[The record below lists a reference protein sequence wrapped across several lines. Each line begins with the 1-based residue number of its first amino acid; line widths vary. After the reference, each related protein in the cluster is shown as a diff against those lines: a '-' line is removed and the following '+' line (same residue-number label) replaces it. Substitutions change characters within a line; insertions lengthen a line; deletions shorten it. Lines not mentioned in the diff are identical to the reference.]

1 VTGNLP
7 PVDLFDINA
16 LFPQLVL
23 ALGAALVGGNGLALW
38 HHRRGKRPEDLG
50 ELRLGRARWLV
61 VVGLIMAGWGLAT
74 LIT

>member
-1 VTGNLP
+1 MDV
-7 PVDLFDINA
+7 FDIQA

-38 HHRRGKRPEDLG
+38 HERRGSRPAEAPP
-50 ELRLGRARWLV
+50 LRTGRAWFLMAI
-61 VVGLIMAGWGLAT
+61 GLIMAAWGLAT